1 MTISTTLKAQKPK
14 LIVPKH
20 VWDTK
25 IPEKKK
31 QELEKVPTPTGF
43 RMVLYPLK
51 LESKTTAGLHLTD
64 ETVEQSQITTNV
76 CKVLKMGPDCFL
88 DKQRFPS
95 GAWCKEKDW
104 VLITRYAGSRIKIE
118 GGELRIVND
127 DEILAV
133 IDDPR
138 DILPANIL

>member
-1 MTISTTLKAQKPK
+1 MTPLKTNTKPK

-25 IPEKKK
+25 TPEKQKK
-31 QELEKVPTPTGF
+31 ELEKVPTPTGF

-51 LESKTTAGLHLTD
+51 LESKTSGGLHLTD
-64 ETVEQSQITTNV
+64 ETVEQSQIATNV
-76 CKVLKMGPDCFL
+76 CKVLKMGPSCYK
-88 DKQRFPS
+88 DKERFPQ
-95 GAWCKEKDW
+95 GPWCKEGNW
-104 VLITRYAGSRIKIE
+104 VLITRYAGSRIRIE

>member
-1 MTISTTLKAQKPK
+1 MTISTTLKTPKPK

-25 IPEKKK
+25 SPEKKK
-31 QELEKVPTPTGF
+31 QELEKVPTPTCF

-127 DEILAV
+127 AEILAV

-138 DILPANIL
+138 DILLANIL

>member
-1 MTISTTLKAQKPK
+1 MNKPK

-25 IPEKKK
+25 TPEKQKK
-31 QELEKVPTPTGF
+31 ELEKVPTPTGF

-51 LESKTTAGLHLTD
+51 LESKTSGGLHLTD
-64 ETVEQSQITTNV
+64 ETVEQSQIATNV
-76 CKVLKMGPDCFL
+76 CKVLKMGPSCYK
-88 DKQRFPS
+88 DKERFPQ
-95 GAWCKEKDW
+95 GPWCKEGNW
-104 VLITRYAGSRIKIE
+104 VLITRYAGSRIKID
-118 GGELRIVND
+118 GGELRIVKD

>member
-1 MTISTTLKAQKPK
+1 MNKPK

-25 IPEKKK
+25 TPEKAKK
-31 QELEKVPTPTGF
+31 ELEKVPQPTGF

-51 LESKTTAGLHLTD
+51 LESKTSGGLHLTD
-64 ETVEQSQITTNV
+64 DTVEQSQIATNV
-76 CKVLKMGPDCFL
+76 CKVLRMGPSCYK
-88 DKQRFPS
+88 DKERFPD
-95 GAWCKEKDW
+95 GPWCKEGNW
-104 VLITRYAGSRIKIE
+104 VLITRYAGSRIKID

>member
-1 MTISTTLKAQKPK
+1 MNKASK
-14 LIVPKH
+14 LIMPKH
-20 VWDTK
+20 VWDKKGPVT
-25 IPEKKK
+25 KKK
-31 QELEKVPTPTGF
+31 ELEKVPKPTGW

-51 LESKTTAGLHLTD
+51 LESKTSAGLHLTD
-64 ETVEQSQITTNV
+64 ETVEASQISTNV
-76 CKVLKMGPDCFL
+76 CKVLKAGPDCYL
-88 DKQRFPS
+88 DKERFPN
-95 GAWCKEKDW
+95 GPWAKEGDW

-118 GGELRIVND
+118 GGELRIIND

>member
-1 MTISTTLKAQKPK
+1 MSKVASK
-14 LIVPKH
+14 LIMPKH
-20 VWDTK
+20 VWDK
-25 IPEKKK
+25 KGPAKEKK
-31 QELEKVPTPTGF
+31 ELEKVPTPTGF

-51 LESKTTAGLHLTD
+51 LENKTTAGLHLTD

-76 CKVLKMGPDCFL
+76 CKELKLGPDCFL
-88 DKQRFPS
+88 DKSRFPN
-95 GAWCKEKDW
+95 GPWCKEGDW
-104 VLITRYAGSRIKIE
+104 VLITRYSGARIKIE

>member
-1 MTISTTLKAQKPK
+1 MSK
-14 LIVPKH
+14 LIMPKH
-20 VWDTK
+20 VWDK
-25 IPEKKK
+25 KGPAEKKK
-31 QELEKVPTPTGF
+31 ELEKIPKPTGF

-64 ETVEQSQITTNV
+64 ETVEASQISTNV
-76 CKVLKMGPDCFL
+76 CKVLKMGPDCFI
-88 DKQRFPS
+88 DKERFPS
-95 GAWCKEKDW
+95 GPWCKEKDW